1 MPRIYVDFS
10 GILQIEKDCK
20 TVSTRVSDIKFD
32 FKRTIRYLD
41 WDVKYQSDI
50 NKTASQLTKKLDSYE
65 AALKSYKNFMGDVYK
80 QYRKL
85 DHDKFDE
92 NILDIESIA
101 GDIAGNS
108 NSEDEIDKRIS
119 SIIKSILKWK
129 DKTKSDNTA

>member
-65 AALKSYKNFMGDVYK
+65 AALK
-80 QYRKL
+80 KL
-85 DHDKFDE
+85 
-92 NILDIESIA
+92 
-101 GDIAGNS
+101 
-108 NSEDEIDKRIS
+108 
-119 SIIKSILKWK
+119 
-129 DKTKSDNTA
+129 